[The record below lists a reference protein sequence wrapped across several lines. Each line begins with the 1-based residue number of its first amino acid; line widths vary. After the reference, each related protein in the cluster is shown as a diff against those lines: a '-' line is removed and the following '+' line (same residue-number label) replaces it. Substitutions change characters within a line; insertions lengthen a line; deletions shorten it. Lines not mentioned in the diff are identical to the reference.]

1 MAKTTDTTAPAVP
14 DKPTTPAKPLRLG
27 QQIKV
32 KAAPGRVLHNP
43 ELGEMF
49 SSEKTQAVTVTQR
62 VLRLVDDGD
71 LIVV

>member
-1 MAKTTDTTAPAVP
+1 MAKTTDTTAPAAP
-14 DKPTTPAKPLRLG
+14 DKPTTPVKSLRLG

-49 SSEKTQAVTVTQR
+49 STEKAQVVTVNQR
-62 VLRLVDDGD
+62 IVRLVDDGD

>member
-1 MAKTTDTTAPAVP
+1 MGKTTDTTAPVAP
-14 DKPTTPAKPLRLG
+14 EKPTPPAKPLRLG

-32 KAAPGRVLHNP
+32 KAAAGRVLHNP

-49 SSEKTQAVTVTQR
+49 SNDKAQTVTVNQR